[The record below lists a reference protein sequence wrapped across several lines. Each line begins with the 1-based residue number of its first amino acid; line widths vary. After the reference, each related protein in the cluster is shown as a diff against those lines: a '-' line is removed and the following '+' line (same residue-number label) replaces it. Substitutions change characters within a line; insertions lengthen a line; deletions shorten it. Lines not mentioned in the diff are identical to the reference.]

1 MMKTLNLHE
10 EFVRELCR
18 RMPQRSE
25 LISKISDTLHIEREP
40 ASRRLSE
47 KVQFSVREM
56 GLIAQELEIS
66 LDAILDGNSQYHW
79 MPLRLESPLGAG
91 SMESLCVFMENTLD
105 MMNGLV
111 QQSPTEYGSII
122 HTLPLE
128 YYIGYPHL
136 GKFMFFKWGQYCIGT
151 DDYNDFSTWEFPDRI
166 IQLQETIKSLVTGI
180 HHTMYI
186 WDESLIWTLVGE
198 INYFR
203 KMNVIS
209 IEDTKLIKN
218 ELKDLLF
225 RLEKHLKGTLNMD
238 MHPQNLSFYISNI
251 NLGVTSW
258 YMFSE
263 NQKLSSFNSHFI
275 FSANTNSQ
283 QGHIRLRDWIH
294 SFKKISVLI
303 SGSGE
308 LERRLFF
315 AKQHNIIDSFLQ

>member
-1 MMKTLNLHE
+1 MLNLHE
-10 EFVRELCR
+10 EFIKELR
-18 RMPQRSE
+18 KRVPHRSE
-25 LISKISDTLHIEREP
+25 LVSKISDILHIERES

-56 GLIAQELEIS
+56 GLISRKLEIS
-66 LDAILDGNSQYHW
+66 LDSMLYANTPYHW
-79 MPLRLESPLGAG
+79 IPLILESPLD
-91 SMESLCVFMENTLD
+91 SRNLESLCVLMENTLA
-105 MMNGLV
+105 MMNEVVL
-111 QQSPTEYGSII
+111 QESPTEYGSTINA
-122 HTLPLE
+122 LPLE

-136 GKFMFFKWGQYCIGT
+136 RKFMFFKWGQYRIGT
-151 DDYNDFSTWEFPDRI
+151 DDYNNFSTWELPDRI
-166 IQLQETIKSLVTGI
+166 VQLNKIIKPLVNGI

-209 IEDTKLIKN
+209 VEDMELIK
-218 ELKDLLF
+218 KDLIDLLV
-225 RLEKHLKGTLNMD
+225 RLEKHLKGTLKLD
-238 MHPQNLSFYISNI
+238 IHPQNLSFYISNI
-251 NLGVTSW
+251 NLGITCW

-263 NQKLSSFNSHFI
+263 EQQLSSFNSHFI
-275 FSANTNSQ
+275 SSANNNNL
-283 QGHIRLRDWIH
+283 QGHTRLKNWIN
-294 SFKKISVLI
+294 SFKNISVLI